1 VTVLTL
7 FRGISVQSSERHKVI
22 NSIRSYGLQGNEG
35 VSSFST
41 PDVKA
46 VRTELER
53 LFHNPQL
60 LIEGTAQ
67 SGGFR
72 GIGACGGAIGAEFYA
87 ARHNVTQQND
97 QGSVIEF
104 SSLLDSIYVDP
115 RDFLCAVFQMW
126 DAESRKRRKEQHRA
140 LTDLYGPSIGRYFEA
155 ACNTTEHDL
164 RIAMCNV
171 AGFDREVVLAHH
183 RNTHMFPKPV
193 RRPLQVLVGGHQQVT
208 LDRAVAHGQ
217 GWIPGWRP
225 FDELE
230 EWIRLL
236 RQKAEAAGRDP
247 ASLIVAPQL
256 SCLVAAT
263 HEEAT
268 KRYVG
273 SGMVQHRKSLAYTGR
288 DPELAMDNNLIGSA
302 GAVLEKLDR
311 LARAGV
317 DHLACITFCVESR
330 EEYEEQVR
338 FFAEEIMAPFRRAS
352 RPRES
357 A

>member
-1 VTVLTL
+1 MEGLINPIPFFRPDDFLAMARLAEDLRYDSVWGNDHYAPQDYVRTTHGKAPNFYEVLTVLS
-7 FRGISVQSSERHKVI
+7 SVAAATTRV
-22 NSIRSYGLQGNEG
+22 
-35 VSSFST
+35 
-41 PDVKA
+41 
-46 VRTELER
+46 EL
-53 LFHNPQL
+53 
-60 LIEGTAQ
+60 GTAVLVLPMRQ
-67 SGGFR
+67 PVVVAKQAVTLDLLSGGR
-72 GIGACGGAIGAEFYA
+72 LLLGVGIGAYREEYA
-87 ARHNVTQQND
+87 AARPDLAGTNRGELLEEGVELLKLLSTEESVTYH
-97 QGSVIEF
+97 GRFYRTE
-104 SSLLDSIYVDP
+104 
-115 RDFLCAVFQMW
+115 
-126 DAESRKRRKEQHRA
+126 
-140 LTDLYGPSIGRYFEA
+140 DLE
-155 ACNTTEHDL
+155 
-164 RIAMCNV
+164 
-171 AGFDREVVLAHH
+171 
-183 RNTHMFPKPV
+183 MFPKPV

-268 KRYVG
+268 RRYVE

-302 GAVLEKLDR
+302 EAVLEKLDR
-311 LARAGV
+311 LASAGV

-338 FFAEEIMAPFRRAS
+338 FFAEEIMAPFRGAL
-352 RPRES
+352 RP
-357 A
+357 